1 MTQVSIQN
9 LGNFQLPNEK
19 AQDLKQWLA
28 DNEAVKTKTE
38 EELMKEVIDKD
49 YKGKELLN
57 G

>member
-49 YKGKELLN
+49 FKGKELLN